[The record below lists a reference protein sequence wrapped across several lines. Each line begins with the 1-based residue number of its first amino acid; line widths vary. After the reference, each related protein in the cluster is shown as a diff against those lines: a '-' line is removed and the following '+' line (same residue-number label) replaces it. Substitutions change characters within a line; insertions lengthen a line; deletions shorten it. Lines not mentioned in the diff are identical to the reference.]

1 MSSDDL
7 WQFGLDY
14 TFRKYSS
21 HKELWYQEF
30 NRGVEFVLLIK
41 FLQDSFGEPLE
52 DALNSLERLTIDNPS
67 LIVQFTQGILY
78 IQLFI
83 LKLGEEH

>member
-1 MSSDDL
+1 M
-7 WQFGLDY
+7 
-14 TFRKYSS
+14 
-21 HKELWYQEF
+21 
-30 NRGVEFVLLIK
+30 EFVLLIK